1 MEEEQLVGEMIDIL
15 DENGEIR
22 LSNIDLEVYIQSIDD
37 KEGYSYISDTNDEFG
52 TSKEA
57 IEWAVDQF
65 GGLEYVDEWE

>member
-1 MEEEQLVGEMIDIL
+1 MDEEQLVEEMIDML

-22 LSNIDLEVYIQSIDD
+22 LSSTDQEVYIQAIDD
-37 KEGYSYISDTNDEFG
+37 KEGYAYVSDTNEEFG

-65 GGLEYVDEWE
+65 GGLEFIDEWE